1 MTKPLSCMNTQQ
13 FAAKVTLEVQQ
24 PLVLKVK
31 LIHIRKLCIGKIMT
45 DVVLFQEV
53 DCDNGKKI
61 GVVTLNSPKSLNALS
76 GEMISLL
83 YPQLTAWQQQQ
94 DIAAVFLQGEGEKA
108 FCAGGDIVHLYNSME
123 SKHNPVSAT
132 SAKQNTV
139 LISDSDFAPEIEEY
153 FTQEYQ
159 LDYLIHTFTKPFIV
173 WGSGIVMGGG
183 LGMLVGASHRV
194 VTESS
199 RIAMP
204 EISIGLFP
212 DVGGSYFLNKMPNG
226 CGLFLALTG
235 ASINAADAKYCHLAD
250 YFVEQEHKDNFLRQ
264 LKVINWGE
272 TVPLNHDK
280 VSQLLQEF
288 DQGSASKLP
297 VSPLREH
304 QQLISE
310 LTNKQNLPDIVT
322 AILSIETEEKWL
334 GRAQKSLKN
343 GSALSAQLAYMQLE
357 QGKGMS
363 LADCFRMELNLAVKS
378 GNFGEFHEGVRALL
392 IDKDNCPNWQY
403 LSVELIDSEVLNW
416 FFDSKWSKEAHP
428 LAQLGQ

>member
-1 MTKPLSCMNTQQ
+1 
-13 FAAKVTLEVQQ
+13 
-24 PLVLKVK
+24 
-31 LIHIRKLCIGKIMT
+31 MT
-45 DVVLFQEV
+45 DVVLFNEV
-53 DCDNGKKI
+53 ECDNGKKV
-61 GVVTLNSPKSLNALS
+61 GVITLNSPKSLNALS

-83 YPQLTAWQQQQ
+83 YPQLIAWQQQQ

-108 FCAGGDIVHLYNSME
+108 LCAGGDIVHLYNSM
-123 SKHNPVSAT
+123 KPNT
-132 SAKQNTV
+132 AKELN
-139 LISDSDFAPEIEEY
+139 SDNFSPEIEDY

-159 LDYLIHTFTKPFIV
+159 LDYLIHTFEKPFIV
-173 WGSGIVMGGG
+173 WGNGIVMGGG

-212 DVGGSYFLNKMPNG
+212 DVGGSYFLNKMPSG

-250 YFVEQEHKDNFLRQ
+250 YFVEQQHKENFLNQ
-264 LKVINWGE
+264 LKMINWGE

-280 VSQLLQEF
+280 VSLLLQEF

-310 LTNKQNLPDIVT
+310 LIDKQNLPDIVT

-343 GSALSAQLAYMQLE
+343 GSALSAKLAYVQLE

-378 GNFGEFHEGVRALL
+378 GHFGEFKEGVRALL
-392 IDKDNCPNWQY
+392 IDKDSSPKWQY
-403 LSVELIDSEVLNW
+403 QSVELIDAEVVDW
-416 FFDSKWSKEAHP
+416 FFNSKWSKEAHP

>member
-1 MTKPLSCMNTQQ
+1 MSN
-13 FAAKVTLEVQQ
+13 
-24 PLVLKVK
+24 
-31 LIHIRKLCIGKIMT
+31 
-45 DVVLFQEV
+45 VVLFNEV

-83 YPQLTAWQQQQ
+83 YPQLNAWQKQQ
-94 DIAAVFLQGEGEKA
+94 DIAVVFLQGEGEKA
-108 FCAGGDIVHLYNSME
+108 FCAGGDIVHLYNAMQ
-123 SKHNPVSAT
+123 SKHSLTSST
-132 SAKQNTV
+132 SANQNTV
-139 LISDSDFAPEIEEY
+139 LTSDSDFAPEIESY

-159 LDYLIHTFTKPFIV
+159 LDYLIHTFNKPFIV

-212 DVGGSYFLNKMPNG
+212 DVGGSYFLNKMPSG

-250 YFVEQEHKDNFLRQ
+250 YFVEQEHKDNLISQ
-264 LKVINWGE
+264 MKQVNWGE

-297 VSPLREH
+297 SSPLREH
-304 QQLISE
+304 QQLISA
-310 LTNKQNLPDIVT
+310 LTVKQKLPDIVT
-322 AILSIETEEKWL
+322 AILSIETEDKWL
-334 GRAQKSLKN
+334 SRAQKSLKN
-343 GSALSAQLAYMQLE
+343 GSALSAQLAYVQLE

-378 GNFGEFHEGVRALL
+378 GHFGEFHEGVRALL
-392 IDKDNCPNWQY
+392 IDKDNTPKWQY
-403 LSVELIDSEVLNW
+403 QSVELIDNEVIDW
-416 FFDSKWSKEAHP
+416 FFDSRWSKEAHP

>member
-1 MTKPLSCMNTQQ
+1 
-13 FAAKVTLEVQQ
+13 
-24 PLVLKVK
+24 
-31 LIHIRKLCIGKIMT
+31 MT
-45 DVVLFQEV
+45 DVVIFQEA

-61 GVVTLNSPKSLNALS
+61 GIITLNSPKSLNALS

-83 YPQLTAWQQQQ
+83 YPQLIAWQQQQ
-94 DIAAVFLQGEGEKA
+94 EIAAVFLQGEGEKA

-123 SKHNPVSAT
+123 SKHNQESTT
-132 SAKQNTV
+132 SAKKNTA
-139 LISDSDFAPEIEEY
+139 LTSDSDFAPEIQKY

-159 LDYLIHTFTKPFIV
+159 LDYLIHTFNKPFIV

-183 LGMLVGASHRV
+183 LGMLVGGSHRV

-235 ASINAADAKYCHLAD
+235 ASINAADAKYCHIAD
-250 YFVEQEHKDNFLRQ
+250 YFVEQQYKDSLINQ
-264 LKVINWGE
+264 LKTINWGD
-272 TVPLNHDK
+272 TIPLNHDK

-297 VSPLREH
+297 VSPIREH
-304 QQLISE
+304 QALITLLTENLE
-310 LTNKQNLPDIVT
+310 LTDIVT
-322 AILSIETEEKWL
+322 AILSVETEDKWFS
-334 GRAQKSLKN
+334 RAQKSLKR
-343 GSALSAQLAYMQLE
+343 GSSLSAQLAYRQL
-357 QGKGMS
+357 QLGKGMT

-378 GNFGEFHEGVRALL
+378 GHFGEFHEGVRALL
-392 IDKDNCPNWQY
+392 IDKDNCPKWQY
-403 LSVELIDSEVLNW
+403 QSVELIDSEVLDW

-428 LAQLGQ
+428 LAQLGQYPS

>member
-1 MTKPLSCMNTQQ
+1 M
-13 FAAKVTLEVQQ
+13 
-24 PLVLKVK
+24 
-31 LIHIRKLCIGKIMT
+31 I
-45 DVVLFQEV
+45 DVVNFQEA

-61 GVVTLNSPKSLNALS
+61 GVITLNSPKSLNALS
-76 GEMISLL
+76 GDMISLL
-83 YPQLTAWQQQQ
+83 YPQLIAWQKQK

-108 FCAGGDIVHLYNSME
+108 FCAGGDIVHLYNAME
-123 SKHNPVSAT
+123 SKQTIRT
-132 SAKQNTV
+132 SGEQKTA
-139 LISDSDFAPEIEEY
+139 LINERNFAPEIEQY

-159 LDYLIHTFTKPFIV
+159 LDYLIHTFDKPFIV

-183 LGMLVGASHRV
+183 LGMLVGGSHRV

-212 DVGGSYFLNKMPNG
+212 DVGGSYFLNKMPSG

-250 YFVEQEHKDNFLRQ
+250 YFVEQQYKDNLINQ
-264 LKVINWGE
+264 LKTINWGD

-280 VSQLLQEF
+280 VSQILQEF

-297 VSPLREH
+297 ASPLREH
-304 QQLISE
+304 QTLITQLTEKQE
-310 LTNKQNLPDIVT
+310 LTDIVT
-322 AILSIETEEKWL
+322 AILSVDTEDKWL
-334 GRAQKSLKN
+334 SRAQKSLKK
-343 GSALSAQLAYMQLE
+343 GSALSAQLAYSQL
-357 QGKGMS
+357 QVGKGMT
-363 LADCFRMELNLAVKS
+363 LADCFRMELNLAVKC
-378 GNFGEFHEGVRALL
+378 GHFGEFLEGVRALL
-392 IDKDNCPNWQY
+392 IDKDNDPQWHY
-403 LSVELIDSEVLNW
+403 PSVKLIDSEVLDW